1 VILNCDPNGVG
12 SYLEMASWVVDWLG
26 KGLGSGARL
35 DLWHIFDGFTL
46 LVC

>member
-1 VILNCDPNGVG
+1 
-12 SYLEMASWVVDWLG
+12 MACWVVVWLE

-35 DLWHIFDGFTL
+35 DLWHNFDGFTL